1 MVLAA
6 KYLVMQPWVQTAV
19 QPLLPAYETA
29 RGYTGLKLRRD
40 MLAGITVAA
49 LDLPQAIA
57 YAVIAG
63 VPPQYG
69 VYTSIIQGF
78 IAALL
83 SSSNHLAAGPT
94 NTQGLL
100 IVSAATRL
108 AGANPEVY
116 LQLVFAL
123 ALLKGVI
130 QLLFA
135 AGGMGNMVR
144 YVSRSVILGLMAGA
158 GVLIGIGQLPAFLG
172 LHIDKSNTFMPG
184 VLGTV
189 EAMSPHLL
197 EFNSKTIGLGLFT
210 VAIIVTGRIISRKI
224 PGPILA
230 ITGSAAI
237 VYFMGWNSK
246 DLALVGNI
254 PHGLPHFQIPH
265 ITWDLWQQTIGA
277 ALALAILGMLESVAI
292 VKAISSQTGER
303 INPNQEFLT
312 QGVSNFVSSFF
323 NCIPGS
329 ASFTRSALNHSAGGM
344 TRFAGAFASIFVA
357 IFFLALSG
365 EAQYIPYASLAGM
378 LLIIASDL
386 INWKPIFRTAMTS
399 KEDAIVC
406 LGTFVATLTAPLE
419 YAIFIGVFLNIGLF
433 VRRSSRLQLSQM
445 VAAGGPDN
453 NKYIEQPIKDASGN
467 QPVLFLQMEGDL
479 FFGVA
484 DELEDRLSRIAHS
497 PARVVV
503 FRLKRTNAVDSSVL
517 HVFEQFIRQM
527 KQRSAHVLLC
537 GVKPELMQQLHA
549 YGLADL
555 LGKHAIFEASHDVFS
570 SAKRALEHARHL
582 VGQSID
588 VDSVPQ
594 ANESDHWSSY
604 NI

>member
-1 MVLAA
+1 
-6 KYLVMQPWVQTAV
+6 
-19 QPLLPAYETA
+19 
-29 RGYTGLKLRRD
+29 
-40 MLAGITVAA
+40 MLAGLTVAA

-108 AGANPEVY
+108 AGADPAVY

-130 QLLFA
+130 QILFA

-158 GVLIGIGQLPAFLG
+158 GVLIGVGQIPSFLG
-172 LHIDKSNTFMPG
+172 LQFDKAPTLLPG
-184 VLGTV
+184 VLGQI
-189 EAMSPHLL
+189 EAMAPHLMVINPHAITL
-197 EFNSKTIGLGLFT
+197 GAFTMVIIIG
-210 VAIIVTGRIISRKI
+210 GRLLSNKI
-224 PGPILA
+224 PGPIIA
-230 ITGSAAI
+230 IVGSAAA
-237 VYFMGWNSK
+237 VAFMGWTQK
-246 DLALVGNI
+246 DLALVGDL
-254 PHGLPHFQIPH
+254 PHGLPHFHIPNISWELSQQI
-265 ITWDLWQQTIGA
+265 IGA

-292 VKAISSQTGER
+292 VKAIASQTGER
-303 INPNQEFLT
+303 INPNQEFMA
-312 QGVSNFVSSFF
+312 QGISNFCSSFF

-329 ASFTRSALNHSAGGM
+329 ASFTRSALNHSSGGM
-344 TRFAGAFASIFVA
+344 TRFTGAFASIFVA
-357 IFFLALSG
+357 IAFLSLSDQ
-365 EAQYIPYASLAGM
+365 AKYIPYASLAGM

-386 INWKPIFRTAMTS
+386 INWKPILRTAMTS

-406 LGTFVATLTAPLE
+406 LGTFLATLTAPLE

-433 VRRSSRLQLSQM
+433 VRRSSRLHLNQM
-445 VAAGGPDN
+445 VAAGPDKSN
-453 NKYIEQPIKDASGN
+453 YIEKPIKDASGN
-467 QPVLFLQMEGDL
+467 EPVLFLQMEGDL

-484 DELEDRLSRIAHS
+484 DELEERLSRIAHS
-497 PARVVV
+497 PTRVVV

-517 HVFEQFIRQM
+517 HVFEQFVRQM
-527 KQRSAHVLLC
+527 KHRGAHVLLC
-537 GVKPELMQQLHA
+537 GVKPELVQQLQA
-549 YGLADL
+549 YGIKDL
-555 LGKHAIFEASHDVFS
+555 LGPQAVFEASNDVFS
-570 SAKRALEHARHL
+570 SAKRALNHARHL

-588 VDSVPQ
+588 VDSIPQ
-594 ANESDHWSSY
+594 ADESDHWSSY
-604 NI
+604 SI

>member
-1 MVLAA
+1 
-6 KYLVMQPWVQTAV
+6 MQPWVQTAIKPFV
-19 QPLLPAYETA
+19 PAYETA
-29 RGYTGLKLRRD
+29 VQYNGMKLRRD
-40 MLAGITVAA
+40 LLAGLTVAA

-83 SSSNHLAAGPT
+83 SSSKHMASGPT
-94 NTQGLL
+94 NTQCLL
-100 IVSAATRL
+100 IASAATRL
-108 AGANPEVY
+108 AGADPDLY
-116 LQLVFAL
+116 LQLVFAM
-123 ALLKGVI
+123 AMLKGII

-158 GVLIGIGQLPAFLG
+158 GVLIGVGQLPSFLG
-172 LHIDKSNTFMPG
+172 IEIDNSKAILPG
-184 VLGTV
+184 VLGQI
-189 EAMSPHLL
+189 EAIVPHLL
-197 EFNSKTIGLGLFT
+197 EFNPKTIAIGVLTML
-210 VAIIVTGRIISRKI
+210 IIVSSRVISNKI
-224 PGPILA
+224 PGPIIA
-230 ITGSAAI
+230 IVGSAAI
-237 VYFMGWNSK
+237 VAGMGWTSQ
-246 DLALVGNI
+246 DLGLVGDL
-254 PHGLPHFQIPH
+254 PHGLPHFHIPD
-265 ITWDLWQQTIGA
+265 ISWDLSQQIIGA
-277 ALALAILGMLESVAI
+277 SLALAILGMLESVAI
-292 VKAISSQTGER
+292 VKAIASQTGER
-303 INPNQEFLT
+303 INPNQEFMT
-312 QGVSNFVSSFF
+312 QGVSNFLASFF

-329 ASFTRSALNHSAGGM
+329 ASFTRSALNHSSGGM
-344 TRFAGAFASIFVA
+344 TRFTGAFASIFVA
-357 IFFLALSG
+357 IAFLALSG
-365 EAQYIPYASLAGM
+365 EAKYIPYASLAGM

-386 INWKPIFRTAMTS
+386 INWKPILRTAMTS

-406 LGTFVATLTAPLE
+406 LGTFLATLTAPLE

-433 VRRSSRLQLSQM
+433 VRRSSRLQLNQM

-453 NKYIEQPIKDASGN
+453 NKYIERPIKDASGN
-467 QPVLFLQMEGDL
+467 EPVLFLQMEGDL

-484 DELEDRLSRIAHS
+484 DELEERLSRIAHS

-517 HVFEQFIRQM
+517 HVFEQFVRQM
-527 KQRSAHVLLC
+527 KHRGAHVLLC
-537 GVKPELMQQLHA
+537 GVKPELMQQLKA
-549 YGLADL
+549 YGLSDL
-555 LGKHAIFEASHDVFS
+555 LGKQAVFEASTDVFS

-582 VGQSID
+582 VGESID
-588 VDSVPQ
+588 VDSIPQ